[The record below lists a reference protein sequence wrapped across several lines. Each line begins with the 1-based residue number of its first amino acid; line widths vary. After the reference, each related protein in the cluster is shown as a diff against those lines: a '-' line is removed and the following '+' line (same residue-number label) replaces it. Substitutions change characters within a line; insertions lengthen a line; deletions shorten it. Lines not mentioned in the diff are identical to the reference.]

1 MGDDKGWGIR
11 FNHASVG
18 DITYSIGR
26 GVDLFYNAPE
36 QLTWMRKRMMNID
49 NSWENSVQ
57 QYINVYTSLK

>member
-1 MGDDKGWGIR
+1 MGDWQGWGIR

-18 DITYSIGR
+18 DITHSIWR
-26 GVDLFYNAPE
+26 GIELFYDNNE
-36 QLTWMRKRMMNID
+36 HLSWMRKRMMDID